1 MGGIY
6 GGGKGVVMGG
16 WVGMVM
22 GHPVRTPLTHYESEE
37 TREMSL

>member
-1 MGGIY
+1 MVGGIY

-16 WVGMVM
+16 WV